1 MVCVGIARLLRMKKF
16 NGTIIKQ
23 NSKFEETPPTDIKKS
38 VEEISQC
45 KCKVNKEILKP
56 LVNIE
61 SILNETHSEQ
71 NEDKKLPVPES
82 LPWVASSPCPLSGI
96 PITLDTMKPGPIS
109 SLQPG
114 RRIITAGMWKG
125 WIPMAGSLWGSL
137 FAPIRGMQKE
147 EAAAIRRFIPIL
159 AFSLV
164 PPIFLPGNSA

>member
-71 NEDKKLPVPES
+71 NENKKREEQELKCKFAAIVMDKFFFF
-82 LPWVASSPCPLSGI
+82 VALI
-96 PITLDTMKPGPIS
+96 YAVITLAGLILT
-109 SLQPG
+109 
-114 RRIITAGMWKG
+114 ITNFYK
-125 WIPMAGSLWGSL
+125 
-137 FAPIRGMQKE
+137 F
-147 EAAAIRRFIPIL
+147 
-159 AFSLV
+159 
-164 PPIFLPGNSA
+164 